1 MQKVIITAA
10 VTGSRPTKEMN
21 PAVPYTTEEISKAAV
36 ECYRAGAAIAHIHV
50 RDPETGKPAFE
61 IELFREVVA
70 RIRQECDMVINL
82 TTSGLH
88 LPGPGLIEK
97 RLDSVTL
104 RPEICSLD
112 LGSMNFRD
120 AVFVN
125 PPEWGRIAAERMREY
140 GVKPEIEVFD
150 VGHIY
155 QALDLIAEG
164 LIDDPPLFQLCMGV
178 RWGIEA
184 TPENLL
190 FMKSKLPPKARW
202 SVLGVGG
209 AQLSMIAL
217 GILLGGNIRV
227 GFEDN
232 IYLRKGVPAKSN
244 AQLVEMA
251 VDLARLLQ
259 REPATPNEAREI
271 LGIDHQARLSKKSK
285 RW

>member
-21 PAVPYTTEEISKAAV
+21 PAVPYTPKEIAQSAV

-50 RDPETGKPAFE
+50 RDPETGKPDFK
-61 IELFREVVA
+61 IELFREVMD
-70 RIRQECDMVINL
+70 RIRHECDMIVNL

-88 LPGPGLIEK
+88 LSGPSLIEK
-97 RLDSVTL
+97 RLQPVTL
-104 RPEICSLD
+104 RPELCSLD
-112 LGSMNFRD
+112 IGSINLRD
-120 AVFVN
+120 AAFVN
-125 PPEWGRIAAERMREY
+125 PPGWGRTAAERMREY
-140 GVKPEIEVFD
+140 EVKPEIEVFD

-155 QALDLIAEG
+155 QALDWIEEG
-164 LIDDPPLFQLCMGV
+164 LIDDPPYFQLCMGIK
-178 RWGIEA
+178 WGIEA

-190 FMKSKLPPKARW
+190 FMKSKLPPNARW
-202 SVLGVGG
+202 SVLGVGR

-232 IYLRKGVPAKSN
+232 IYLREGVLARSN

-251 VDLARLLQ
+251 VNLVGLLQ
-259 REPATPNEAREI
+259 RETATPNEAREI
-271 LGIDHQARLSKKSK
+271 LGIDH
-285 RW
+285 